1 MSESTHPVCVD
12 CEQPAPETST
22 KDALISTSFGWRL
35 SRRSLAEGGHSLE
48 WRCPECWRK
57 HRAALTAAR
66 RSSNR
71 PPSKTLQRPS
81 TPPGGS

>member
-1 MSESTHPVCVD
+1 MSEHSSCVD
-12 CEQPAPETST
+12 CGVAAPETST

-35 SRRSLAEGGHSLE
+35 HRGALPEGGHALE

-57 HRAALTAAR
+57 HRQAVGVAR

-71 PPSKTLQRPS
+71 PPAKPLGRPS
-81 TPPGGS
+81 TPPSAF